1 MLVLVVEDDPDYADI
16 IAHTMKR
23 EGHDPVVTGT
33 AGTGLRFAEQKTPD
47 LAILDVMLP
56 DGTGLDLCRA
66 LRVIIPGLP
75 VLFLSSLDRTTDVI
89 AGLNAG
95 GDDYLTK
102 PFHPGELVARVR
114 SLIRRASVSGPAAD
128 EPPGER
134 VVAHGIEVDVT
145 NHVAWFE
152 GTNLNCSPIEV
163 DILAQLAR
171 YPGQAL
177 SHGFL
182 TEKVWGYKNVDDA
195 TLLKG
200 HVSSIRRKLREAGGP
215 EDLVRTVHGVGYS
228 FTPV

>member
-1 MLVLVVEDDPDYADI
+1 MLVLVVEDDQDYAEI
-16 IAHTMKR
+16 VAHTMKR
-23 EGHDPVVTGT
+23 EGHNPVVVDTVKG
-33 AGTGLRFAEQKTPD
+33 AIRFAEHKVPE

-56 DGTGLDLCRA
+56 DGTGLDLCAA
-66 LRVIIPGLP
+66 LRNLNPGLP

-102 PFHPGELVARVR
+102 PFHPGELVARTR
-114 SLIRRASVSGPAAD
+114 ALIRRTTGAANEEAPA
-128 EPPGER
+128 ER
-134 VVAHGIEVDVT
+134 VSAHGIEVDVT
-145 NHVAWFE
+145 NQVAWFE
-152 GTNLNCSPIEV
+152 GKNLNCTPIEV
-163 DILAQLAR
+163 EILAQLAR

-200 HVSSIRRKLREAGGP
+200 HISSIRRKLREAGGD
-215 EDLVRTVHGVGYS
+215 EELVRTVHGVGYS